1 MNTYLIKSKIDLIK
15 EARRDFL
22 DLYGI
27 DYTPFTR
34 KIYFYFFVYNELKY
48 IHKSSLNFIYS
59 NADTWTFTQ
68 EPDRCGLVKEYDIID
83 LYPFLESY
91 NGDLL
96 LELVEY
102 NDKFMV
108 YKYVDG
114 TPVDSITEQEFYY
127 LRLEHD
133 KMLFTPFYNSMTY
146 NLVRTDSSIKLVDFK
161 HFEPKDNKPFFIY
174 LYNEENRVNTLYVE
188 QGTLLEHIFAHLAI
202 DYPVHD
208 AIIIEY

>member
-1 MNTYLIKSKIDLIK
+1 MNIYLTKRKVELIKQ
-15 EARRDFL
+15 ARQDFL
-22 DLYGI
+22 DIYGI
-27 DYTPFTR
+27 EHTPFTR
-34 KIYFYFFVYNELKY
+34 KIYFYFFVHNNLKY
-48 IHKSSLNFIYS
+48 IHKPSLDFVYS
-59 NADTWTFTQ
+59 NAETWTTTRS
-68 EPDRCGLVKEYDIID
+68 PVSCGLSKEFETLD
-83 LYPFLESY
+83 LYPFLELY
-91 NGDLL
+91 NGELL
-96 LELVEY
+96 PTLVDH

-108 YKYVDG
+108 YKYVEG

-161 HFEPKDNKPFFIY
+161 HFEPKDSKPFFIY